1 MNKLTKIL
9 FTRPIAR
16 DVIPFRDSGEV
27 IPVCR
32 RARRALICVW
42 TLDPETGRLVCSWSE
57 AVRCG
62 GLPDAGRGES
72 LLPRFKSPHNGEPS

>member
-1 MNKLTKIL
+1 MNKLIKIL

-42 TLDPETGRLVCSWSE
+42 TPDPETGASSAPGGGRLMWR
-57 AVRCG
+57 A
-62 GLPDAGRGES
+62 P
-72 LLPRFKSPHNGEPS
+72 

>member
-1 MNKLTKIL
+1 MNKLIKIL

-27 IPVCR
+27 PVCR

-42 TLDPETGRLVCSWSE
+42 TPDPETGRLVCSWRRPSDVE
-57 AVRCG
+57 G
-62 GLPDAGRGES
+62 SLTQDAG
-72 LLPRFKSPHNGEPS
+72 EPPPALQIAA

>member
-1 MNKLTKIL
+1 MNKLIKIL

-16 DVIPFRDSGEV
+16 DAIPSRDSGEV

-42 TLDPETGRLVCSWSE
+42 TPDPETGRLICSWIKPGDENRSLT
-57 AVRCG
+57 R
-62 GLPDAGRGES
+62 DAE
-72 LLPRFKSPHNGEPS
+72 EPPSFALQIAA